1 MHCKWI
7 IVKITNVSKIRQPK
21 ISVKECFT
29 LILGCL
35 LNLVNK
41 SVSRETSMLAAN
53 RLTQIGNERM
63 SGECLLPALAQ
74 RTSACL
80 SASLWTASSSTRQTV
95 QLSVSISTTA
105 TKHLP
110 DLRT

>member
-1 MHCKWI
+1 MGCI
-7 IVKITNVSKIRQPK
+7 INMEIVVAHAFFIGG
-21 ISVKECFT
+21 ISP
-29 LILGCL
+29 LP
-35 LNLVNK
+35 LNLVNNY
-41 SVSRETSMLAAN
+41 VSRETSMPAVN
-53 RLTQIGNERM
+53 WLTQIGNERM

-110 DLRT
+110 VSCI

>member
-1 MHCKWI
+1 M
-7 IVKITNVSKIRQPK
+7 VTG
-21 ISVKECFT
+21 
-29 LILGCL
+29 LGKTTMFYQAL
-35 LNLVNK
+35 FE
-41 SVSRETSMLAAN
+41 RETSMLAAN

-63 SGECLLPALAQ
+63 SGDCLLPALAQ

-80 SASLWTASSSTRQTV
+80 SASLWTASGSARQTV

-110 DLRT
+110 RLCA